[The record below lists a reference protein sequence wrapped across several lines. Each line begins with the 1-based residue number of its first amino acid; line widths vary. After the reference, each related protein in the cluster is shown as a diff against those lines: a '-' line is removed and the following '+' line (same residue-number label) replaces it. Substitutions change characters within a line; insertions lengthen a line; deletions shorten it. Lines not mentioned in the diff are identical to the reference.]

1 MLSLILKIF
10 ILLFFSISNLNS
22 EIIKKIDISGNKR
35 ISNETVIIIGKI
47 SEGKSYDENSLN
59 EVVKNLYESNFF
71 SDIKIF
77 FEDGIIKINLVE
89 NPIIEDIQFTG
100 IKNKTFLE
108 EISNLMVLKTE
119 CLLPKI
125 N

>member
-1 MLSLILKIF
+1 MLRLIFKIF
-10 ILLFFSISNLNS
+10 VLLFFSISSLNS

-77 FEDGIIKINLVE
+77 FDDGIIKINLVE
-89 NPIIEDIQFTG
+89 NPII
-100 IKNKTFLE
+100 
-108 EISNLMVLKTE
+108 
-119 CLLPKI
+119 
-125 N
+125 